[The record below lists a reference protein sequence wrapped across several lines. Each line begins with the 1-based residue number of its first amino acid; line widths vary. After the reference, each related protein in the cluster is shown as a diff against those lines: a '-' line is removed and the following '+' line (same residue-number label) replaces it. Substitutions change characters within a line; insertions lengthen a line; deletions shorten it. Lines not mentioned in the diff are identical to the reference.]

1 MAPWLLHTLVRALHA
16 VCWKY
21 MRSMESPK
29 KVCNKLHY
37 GKQTKIACK
46 ASWIFI
52 WLCLGKDQKVSLR
65 IFGLLNFSLQRLQ
78 THWFA
83 LAKE

>member
-1 MAPWLLHTLVRALHA
+1 MAPWLLHNACTRVACRVLED
-16 VCWKY
+16 

-46 ASWIFI
+46 ASCIFI

-65 IFGLLNFSLQRLQ
+65 IFGLLNFSLQRSMY
-78 THWFA
+78 
-83 LAKE
+83 